1 MVGPPTERQAELA
14 KQMQRGNEVA
24 SLTDIGVNKG
34 NGNGNMEIV
43 KGAARQAAD
52 KEKLDIAGTNAAAA
66 AVNAQKGLM
75 NARAKGSKEEIAAAR
90 NETFRSV
97 KATTRTLGALNK
109 SSTSAAEKMQI
120 AQSLRSELKNIPDPA
135 IQAELEEAVATGNV
149 GPRIIGA
156 LKERRSKDILTIA
169 QRTGELPDD
178 DDYDE
183 NDPRMRKFVA
193 AKQAANDVI
202 YSYGSALP
210 QWLDFQSVGEK
221 NRYLNKLCAQGALE
235 GWDQLIVNLSPA
247 NQQQQQ
253 GAQPNVQSGSQP
265 APAPGGAAPAAA
277 GGAAPASANG
287 SRLPGP
293 YNSGQ
298 MDQRILGYGAG
309 GKR

>member
-1 MVGPPTERQAELA
+1 
-14 KQMQRGNEVA
+14 MQRGNEVA

-43 KGAARQAAD
+43 KGAARVAAD

-75 NARAKGSKEEIAAAR
+75 NARASGDKEEIKKAR
-90 NETFRSV
+90 EETFRSV
-97 KATTRTLGALNK
+97 RATTRTLGILNK
-109 SSTSAAEKMQI
+109 STSSATEKIQI
-120 AQSLRSELKNIPDPA
+120 AQSLQSELKNVPDPA
-135 IQAELEEAVATGNV
+135 LQTELADAVSTGEI
-149 GPRIIGA
+149 GPRIKGV
-156 LKERRSKDILTIA
+156 LKERRAKDILTIA
-169 QRTGELPDD
+169 QRTGEMPDD

-247 NQQQQQ
+247 YQRQQQ
-253 GAQPNVQSGSQP
+253 GAQPNAQSGSQP

-277 GGAAPASANG
+277 RRNEQPVQGLAAPGAG
-287 SRLPGP
+287 PGP
-293 YNSGQ
+293 VTRLGSEPRNP
-298 MDQRILGYGAG
+298 RI
-309 GKR
+309 RP